1 MAARRASVAKRPP
14 AVEDAERA
22 RRGGQRGGGNQH
34 RQQGKGAPH
43 RPFVRANGDALQ
55 AWLARSRAF
64 VKEGWH
70 FQGQGIGASNRP
82 RRAALQGLLPIRP
95 GYLFGMKATIKR
107 QMLSTILGHIPPEVA
122 RRTTIP
128 IPSKKQ

>member
-82 RRAALQGLLPIRP
+82 RRAALQGLFPIRQ
-95 GYLFGMKATIKR
+95 GYLRSEEHTSELQSIMRISYAVFCLENTN
-107 QMLSTILGHIPPEVA
+107 
-122 RRTTIP
+122 
-128 IPSKKQ
+128 KQ